1 MFKKILI
8 LLIAAIALGGCASS
22 NDKADRVDYS
32 AAAKLTIPVFT
43 SQWEN
48 GYMQIATK
56 DKKGCGVFGKNVLP
70 DVYNKDFS
78 MAVEQ
83 NKDVFVHVTRAYG
96 INSCDSVEMFY
107 ASKGYEYILN
117 IENVNQNCVVSL
129 YEIAPGTAK
138 RKINTYPAHV
148 SKVDGVKV
156 CQSKDRL

>member
-1 MFKKILI
+1 MIKKILMF
-8 LLIAAIALGGCASS
+8 LSVVLALVGCASS
-22 NDKADRVDYS
+22 NDKAGRVDYS
-32 AAAKLTIPVFT
+32 AAGKLTIPVFT

-70 DVYNKDFS
+70 DVYDKDFS

-83 NKDVFVHVTRAYG
+83 NKDIFVHVTRAYG
-96 INSCDSVEMFY
+96 INSCDSAEMFY
-107 ASKGYEYILN
+107 ATKGYEYILN

-129 YEIAPGTAK
+129 YEIAPGAAK

>member
-1 MFKKILI
+1 MFKK
-8 LLIAAIALGGCASS
+8 LLIFVIAASALGGCASS
-22 NDKADRVDYS
+22 NDKAGRVDYS

-56 DKKGCGVFGKNVLP
+56 DKKGCGEFGKNVLP
-70 DVYNKDFS
+70 DIYDKDFS
-78 MAVEQ
+78 MPVEQ
-83 NKDVFVHVTRAYG
+83 GKDIFVHVTRAYG

-107 ASKGYEYILN
+107 ATRGYEYIFN

-129 YEIAPGTAK
+129 YEIAPGLAK
-138 RKINTYPAHV
+138 RKISSYPAHV